1 MADKAASPASPASS
15 TEGELHKLSQAVA
28 EFSRQINELGS
39 RVSDLETRTDELAD
53 AIGTDREDI
62 DAHSLQLQAL
72 ETKIEDLEN
81 RSRRGNL
88 RIKGLPESFQDLPG
102 TIGALFSAL
111 LPQAQLSQLKMDR
124 IHRAL
129 GKPRI
134 PDTPRDVVLKL
145 HYPEMRDLILNAARN
160 LKAMPNLPPE
170 VHIYADLAPTT
181 LRMRREMKPVTQAL
195 QQAQVRYRWGFPF
208 ALSFQ
213 LNSRQ
218 YTVHTPAEG
227 IEKLRQ
233 AGLKVDC
240 LEKSVAPPRPQCP
253 ARVWSQPHSVPH
265 VLVPSLEINA
275 KGVILKAF
283 ERYRLKTCINFKP
296 WNGEKNYVSVFKD
309 NGCYSY
315 VGMQN
320 GKQQLSIG
328 TGCDTVEIV
337 QHEVLHALGFYH
349 EQSRSDRD
357 DYVTILWEN
366 IQSNLKHNFVSYSD
380 TETTF
385 LDVPYDYT
393 SVMHY
398 PSTAFS
404 ANGNPTIQ
412 TKKAAFNNLIGK
424 QVDLSGNDV
433 LKLNRLYNC
442 SSSLTFLDSCSF
454 ESDDICAM
462 IQSTNDSTDWEYVS
476 SVPEGPNT
484 DHTHM
489 GKGTGYF
496 MYFDTS
502 TGETGNEVILE
513 SRLFY
518 PARGFQC
525 LEFFYY
531 HSGNESD
538 QLNIWIKEYTS
549 DSPNGS
555 LTFVNSVTGPPADY
569 WQIHHSKLT
578 AKNKFRFVFQGLKG
592 GGDSAGGISI
602 DDINLSE
609 TECPQNVWHIRNFT
623 RDLIKSSLYSPP
635 YYSKDGYAYQISLI
649 EDPWSSFPFNM
660 ATYLYL
666 VSGTNDATL
675 QWPCP
680 WRQVTV
686 EFIDQNPNAQERTSN
701 MKSITTDPNEYY
713 GYYAWDNPAVNGF
726 EYTYPNGTIYNI
738 TGGIYGQYLFTAEEW
753 LYRRDFLKGGDAFI
767 SISMEG

>member
-1 MADKAASPASPASS
+1 MRKHVTKCTSCGKQKKYYLMRRHYKTCLEHLEQFGNKMDEVGSKKDKESRS
-15 TEGELHKLSQAVA
+15 
-28 EFSRQINELGS
+28 SRQQPFPQIP
-39 RVSDLETRTDELAD
+39 
-53 AIGTDREDI
+53 
-62 DAHSLQLQAL
+62 
-72 ETKIEDLEN
+72 
-81 RSRRGNL
+81 GNV
-88 RIKGLPESFQDLPG
+88 R
-102 TIGALFSAL
+102 L
-111 LPQAQLSQLKMDR
+111 LPDFKD
-124 IHRAL
+124 
-129 GKPRI
+129 I
-134 PDTPRDVVLKL
+134 PSINIAAGLNLFEGDIKRDS
-145 HYPEMRDLILNAARN
+145 
-160 LKAMPNLPPE
+160 
-170 VHIYADLAPTT
+170 T
-181 LRMRREMKPVTQAL
+181 LRNAIIGSQ
-195 QQAQVRYRWGFPF
+195 YRWP
-208 ALSFQ
+208 LIVP
-213 LNSRQ
+213 
-218 YTVHTPAEG
+218 YY
-227 IEKLRQ
+227 
-233 AGLKVDC
+233 
-240 LEKSVAPPRPQCP
+240 LED
-253 ARVWSQPHSVPH
+253 
-265 VLVPSLEINA
+265 SLEINA

-283 ERYRLKTCINFKP
+283 ERYRLKTCIDFKP

-315 VGMQN
+315 IGMQD
-320 GKQQLSIG
+320 GKQELSIG
-328 TGCDTVEIV
+328 TGCDTIEIV
-337 QHEVLHALGFYH
+337 QHEVLHALGLFH

-366 IQSNLKHNFVSYSD
+366 IQSNLEHNFFSYSD

-385 LDVPYDYT
+385 LGVPYDYT

-398 PSTAFS
+398 SSTAFS
-404 ANGNPTIQ
+404 AAGNPTIQ

-424 QVDLSGNDV
+424 QMDLSANDA

-462 IQSTNDSTDWEYVS
+462 IQSTNDNTDWEYVS

-489 GKGTGYF
+489 GKSTGAGYF
-496 MYFDTS
+496 MHFDTS
-502 TGETGNEVILE
+502 TGETGDEAILE

-549 DSPNGS
+549 DSPDGS

-569 WQIHHSKLT
+569 WQIHHSKLS
-578 AKNKFRFVFQGLKG
+578 AKNKFRFVFKG
-592 GGDSAGGISI
+592 IKGDGDSAGGISI

-623 RDLIKSSLYSPP
+623 PDLIKNDLFSPAF
-635 YYSKDGYAYQISLI
+635 YSKDGYAYQILVTEGSR
-649 EDPWSSFPFNM
+649 SSFSFNI
-660 ATYLYL
+660 ATFVFL
-666 VSGTNDATL
+666 VSGANDATL

-686 EFIDQNPNAQERTSN
+686 EFIDQNPKAQERTSN
-701 MKSITTDPNEYY
+701 MKSITTDPNEFH

-726 EYTYPNGTIYNI
+726 KHTYPNGTSYNF
-738 TGGIYGQYLFTAEEW
+738 TGSGYGKYLFTAEEW
-753 LYRRDFLKGGDAFI
+753 LHKRDFLKGGDALI
-767 SISMEG
+767 SISMEDSSFASNHHILNIEFNIHLILNIEISIHLILNIEIGIHLILNIEIGIHLILNIEISVHRNRQTHLAMNKMSHLLESP